1 MQLLAPERVYI
12 NRSAVNKSAYG
23 RYLLRLILHVAL
35 MFTSAGVLGQQPLV
49 PLFQTPQPLPAVLL
63 AQASVSS
70 CSALADDPAVHPTDA
85 PTDNQSTPQAQHPLP
100 EEPGQPSP
108 LPPEEPKR
116 ILGIMPNYRAVS
128 AGTTPVPPSSK
139 ESFVIATRNSF
150 DYSSFAFTA
159 LTSLLAKGTD
169 AHPDLGKGVP
179 GLWAYTWRGF
189 LDKTAG
195 NYLVIWAI
203 PTVLHQDERYYAMGQ
218 GSKWKRFGYSLLQI
232 PVARDYHGHHQLNY
246 SELFGRAG
254 AQALST
260 TYYPEAD
267 SNWSDLS
274 AKYAYALLRDGAT
287 NAFREFWPDIAIHVL
302 HRQP

>member
-1 MQLLAPERVYI
+1 MQLLATNRVYI
-12 NRSAVNKSAYG
+12 SKNLLNKSVFG
-23 RYLLRLILHVAL
+23 RYLLRFFLHVAL
-35 MFTSAGVLGQQPLV
+35 ILASASVFAQQPSL
-49 PLFQTPQPLPAVLL
+49 PLPEAPQITHNVLL
-63 AQASVSS
+63 AQASSFSS
-70 CSALADDPAVHPTDA
+70 STPSDSNS
-85 PTDNQSTPQAQHPLP
+85 DNPQAQVQTAPTAQQNLP
-100 EEPGQPSP
+100 EGPTQTPE
-108 LPPEEPKR
+108 LPPEQPKR

-150 DYSSFAFTA
+150 DYSSFAFTG

-195 NYLVIWAI
+195 NYLVIWAL
-203 PTVLHQDERYYAMGQ
+203 PTALHQDERYYAMGE
-218 GSKWKRFGYSLLQI
+218 GSKWKRLGYSLIQI
-232 PVARDYHGHHQLNY
+232 PVARDYHGHRQINY

-260 TYYPEAD
+260 TYYPAAD

>member
-1 MQLLAPERVYI
+1 MQLLTSKRVYI
-12 NRSAVNKSAYG
+12 STNLVNKSAFG
-23 RYLLRLILHVAL
+23 RYLLRFFLHVAL
-35 MFTSAGVLGQQPLV
+35 ILSSAGVFAQQPS
-49 PLFQTPQPLPAVLL
+49 FPLPEAPLPTSTVLL
-63 AQASVSS
+63 AESS
-70 CSALADDPAVHPTDA
+70 STDLADNQAAESPDSQTA
-85 PTDNQSTPQAQHPLP
+85 PKTQQTLP
-100 EEPGQPSP
+100 VEPEQKNG
-108 LPPEEPKR
+108 LPPEQPKR

-150 DYSSFAFTA
+150 DYSSFAFTG

-232 PVARDYHGHHQLNY
+232 PVARDYNGHHQINY
-246 SELFGRAG
+246 SELVGRAG

-260 TYYPEAD
+260 TYYPAAD

-287 NAFREFWPDIAIHVL
+287 NAFREFWPDISIHVL

>member
-1 MQLLAPERVYI
+1 MQLLTQKRVYI
-12 NRSAVNKSAYG
+12 SKNLVNKSAFG
-23 RYLLRLILHVAL
+23 RYLLRFFLHVAL
-35 MFTSAGVLGQQPLV
+35 ILSSAGVFAQQSSTPL
-49 PLFQTPQPLPAVLL
+49 PETPQPAANILL
-63 AQASVSS
+63 AQASESS
-70 CSALADDPAVHPTDA
+70 SSHLADDQAVDPTEHQTA
-85 PTDNQSTPQAQHPLP
+85 PKTQQSLPDEPSQTP
-100 EEPGQPSP
+100 E
-108 LPPEEPKR
+108 LPPAQPKR

-128 AGTTPVPPSSK
+128 AGTTPAPPSSK
-139 ESFVIATRNSF
+139 ESFIIATRNSF
-150 DYSSFAFTA
+150 DYSSFAFTG

-203 PTVLHQDERYYAMGQ
+203 PTALHQDERYYAMGQ

-232 PVARDYHGHHQLNY
+232 PVARDYHGHRQINY
-246 SELFGRAG
+246 SELLGRAG